1 LKVIKTKQEWKEQ
14 LSAEEFYVCRE
25 HGTESA
31 FSGKFYDNKEN
42 GLYRCI
48 CCNKP
53 LFESSTKF
61 DSGTG
66 WPSYF
71 EAIEDAIVENVD
83 TSYGMRRVEVK
94 CSSCDAHLGHIFP
107 DGPEPTG
114 MRYCINSVCLSFE
127 KGEM

>member
-1 LKVIKTKQEWKEQ
+1 MKVIKTKQEWKEQ